1 MPEGLDVI
9 IIDDDPDVCEVLT
22 EIVKRFIPGGMSFPF
37 QTPTRQ
43 SNTASAEKP
52 EWRFLSWISSWAG
65 KAASSF
71 WI

>member
-22 EIVKRFIPGGMSFPF
+22 EIVKRFYTWGDVISFSDLDARPAW
-37 QTPTRQ
+37 Q
-43 SNTASAEKP
+43 
-52 EWRFLSWISSWAG
+52 FLSWISSWAG
-65 KAASSF
+65 KAASSS